1 MGMTTPARLFG
12 AAPLLAALLLLTACG
27 PGAGPTATGAPSESP
42 TAKPTV
48 TATST
53 PTPTARPTLAELR
66 LGPDGFAELPLGEPA
81 SSDPDLS
88 LVSFDPAGCS
98 GAGLWSAHPSYA
110 STDPDV
116 YGVGTAF
123 SVTDAASSGPT
134 GTITRIDLNARDIPT
149 TAGIRFGDGR
159 AAVEAAYPGVT
170 VVDADLTD
178 IYVVP
183 GANGQLLVEVA
194 SDPSYWAGFRPDE
207 TVVYIHASTPDWGV
221 FSVAASENLLGVCFE

>member
-1 MGMTTPARLFG
+1 MTTRPRILG
-12 AAPLLAALLLLTACG
+12 AAPLLALLAVLTACG
-27 PGAGPTATGAPSESP
+27 PGPDPSTSGTPSGSSSATPTGTATP
-42 TAKPTV
+42 
-48 TATST
+48 T
-53 PTPTARPTLAELR
+53 PTPTARPALGELA

-81 SSDPDLS
+81 SSDPELS

-98 GAGLWSAHPSYA
+98 GSGLWSAHPSYA

-123 SVTDAASSGPT
+123 TVTDASTSGPT

-149 TAGIRFGDGR
+149 TEGIRFGDGR

-178 IYVVP
+178 VYVIP
-183 GANGQLLVEVA
+183 GAKGQLLVEVA

-207 TVVYIHASTPDWGV
+207 TVVYIHASTPEWGV

>member
-1 MGMTTPARLFG
+1 MTTRARALG

-27 PGAGPTATGAPSESP
+27 PGAVTPSGSP
-42 TAKPTV
+42 SDDPSAAST
-48 TATST
+48 TSAT
-53 PTPTARPTLAELR
+53 PTPIPTSRPALGDLA
-66 LGPDGFAELPLGEPA
+66 LGPDGFADLPLGSPA
-81 SSDPDLS
+81 SSDPALS

-98 GAGLWSAHPSYA
+98 GAGLWSAHPSYV
-110 STDPDV
+110 SSDPDV

-123 SVTDAASSGPT
+123 TVTDAASGGPT
-134 GTITRIDLNARDIPT
+134 GTITRIDLNAADIPT

-159 AAVEAAYPGVT
+159 ASVQAAYPGAAVI
-170 VVDADLTD
+170 DAGLTD
-178 IYVVP
+178 VYLVP
-183 GANGQLLVEVA
+183 GETGQLLIEVA

>member
-1 MGMTTPARLFG
+1 MTTRARLLG
-12 AAPLLAALLLLTACG
+12 AAPLLAVVMVLTACG
-27 PGAGPTATGAPSESP
+27 PGGAPSGTPSGSP

-48 TATST
+48 SAT
-53 PTPTARPTLAELR
+53 PTPTPTVRPTLGELA

-81 SSDPDLS
+81 SSDPALS

-98 GAGLWSAHPSYA
+98 GSGLWSAHPSYV

-123 SVTDAASSGPT
+123 SVTDASGDGPT

-183 GANGQLLVEVA
+183 GTTGQLLIEVA

-207 TVVYIHASTPDWGV
+207 TVVYIHASISDWGV

>member
-1 MGMTTPARLFG
+1 MAMTTRARLFG
-12 AAPLLAALLLLTACG
+12 AVPLLAAVLVLSACG
-27 PGAGPTATGAPSESP
+27 PGVDPSGSGTPSDSSSAT
-42 TAKPTV
+42 PTV
-48 TATST
+48 GAT
-53 PTPTARPTLAELR
+53 PTPTPTVRPALDELA
-66 LGPDGFAELPLGEPA
+66 LGPDGFEELPLGEPA
-81 SSDPDLS
+81 SSDPALS
-88 LVSFDPAGCS
+88 LVTFDPAGCS
-98 GAGLWSAHPSYA
+98 GAGLWSAHASYV
-110 STDPDV
+110 STHPDV

-159 AAVEAAYPGVT
+159 AAVEAAYPGVD

-183 GANGQLLVEVA
+183 GTNGQLLIEVA

-207 TVVYIHASTPDWGV
+207 TVVYIHASTSDWGV

>member
-1 MGMTTPARLFG
+1 MTTRARALG
-12 AAPLLAALLLLTACG
+12 AAPVLAVLLVLTACG
-27 PGAGPTATGAPSESP
+27 PGTSTPSGSPGEEPTS
-42 TAKPTV
+42 KPTV
-48 TATST
+48 TATPT
-53 PTPTARPTLAELR
+53 PTPTPTVRPTLGALA

-81 SSDPDLS
+81 SADPDLS

-98 GAGLWSAHPSYA
+98 GAGLWSAHPTYA

-123 SVTDAASSGPT
+123 SVTDVDSTGPT
-134 GTITRIDLNARDIPT
+134 GVITRIDLNARDIPT
-149 TAGIRFGDGR
+149 TAGIRFGDPR
-159 AAVEAAYPGVT
+159 AAVVAAYPGVT
-170 VVDADLTD
+170 VIDNDLTD
-178 IYVVP
+178 IYVIP
-183 GANGQLLVEVA
+183 GTSGQLLIEVA